1 MTNGTDT
8 DSQPLEPYAAAL
20 KAVAVA
26 LGWQIDPVRL
36 HADLQTM
43 AELARRKGQTASAD
57 LIDEIANTVEAQL
70 LTTRMSIERTIIPI
84 R

>member
-1 MTNGTDT
+1 
-8 DSQPLEPYAAAL
+8 
-20 KAVAVA
+20 
-26 LGWQIDPVRL
+26 VRL

>member
-1 MTNGTDT
+1 MTTGTVT
-8 DSQPLEPYAAAL
+8 DSQAPEAYAAAL

-36 HADLQTM
+36 HADLQVM
-43 AELARRKGQTASAD
+43 AELARRKGQAASAD

-70 LTTRMSIERTIIPI
+70 LTTRMSIERTIVPF

>member
-1 MTNGTDT
+1 MATGTVT
-8 DSQPLEPYAAAL
+8 DSQALEAYAAAL
-20 KAVAVA
+20 KAIAIA

-36 HADLQTM
+36 HADLQAM
-43 AELARRKGQTASAD
+43 AELARRKGQADSAD

-70 LTTRMSIERTIIPI
+70 LTTRMSIERTIIPF